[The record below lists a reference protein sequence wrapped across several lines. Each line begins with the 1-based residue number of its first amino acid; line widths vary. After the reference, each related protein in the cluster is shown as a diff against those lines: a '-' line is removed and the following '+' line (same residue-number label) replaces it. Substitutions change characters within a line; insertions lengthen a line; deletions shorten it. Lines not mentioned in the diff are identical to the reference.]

1 MFFSV
6 KVPMKIGN
14 RSFRTCICYKL
25 DENLKS
31 TVQKLAS
38 EGKAEIYTEV
48 RFFCNGKLVEK
59 IKNKAKTKKKETKQK
74 IEEVSILEP
83 IETSKDEDLPFLEV
97 VETPKEE
104 DF

>member
-14 RSFRTCICYKL
+14 KSFRTCICYKL
-25 DENLKS
+25 EENLKS

-59 IKNKAKTKKKETKQK
+59 TKNKSKTKKKETKRK
-74 IEEVSILEP
+74 EEE
-83 IETSKDEDLPFLEV
+83 LPFLEEV
-97 VETPKEE
+97 ETPKEEELPFLEPIETPKEE

>member
-14 RSFRTCICYKL
+14 KSFRTCICYEL
-25 DENLKS
+25 NDSLKP
-31 TVQKLAS
+31 TVLKLAS

-59 IKNKAKTKKKETKQK
+59 IKNKNKVKTKKKETKQK
-74 IEEVSILEP
+74 TEE
-83 IETSKDEDLPFLEV
+83 LPTLEV

>member
-14 RSFRTCICYKL
+14 KNFRTCICYKL
-25 DENLKS
+25 EENIKS

-59 IKNKAKTKKKETKQK
+59 IKNKSKTKKKETKRK
-74 IEEVSILEP
+74 EE
-83 IETSKDEDLPFLEV
+83 LPFLEP

>member
-59 IKNKAKTKKKETKQK
+59 TKNKAKTKKKEIKQKVETKQET
-74 IEEVSILEP
+74 EE
-83 IETSKDEDLPFLEV
+83 LPFLETI
-97 VETPKEE
+97 ETPKEE

>member
-14 RSFRTCICYKL
+14 KSFRTCICYKL
-25 DENLKS
+25 EENLKS

-59 IKNKAKTKKKETKQK
+59 NKNKNKVKTKKKETKQK
-74 IEEVSILEP
+74 TEE
-83 IETSKDEDLPFLEV
+83 LPFLET
-97 VETPKEE
+97 VEIPKEE

>member
-14 RSFRTCICYKL
+14 KSFRTCICYKL
-25 DENLKS
+25 EENLKS

-74 IEEVSILEP
+74 IEKVSISEP
-83 IETSKDEDLPFLEV
+83 IETSKDEDLPFLEPI
-97 VETPKEE
+97 ETPKEE

>member
-59 IKNKAKTKKKETKQK
+59 TKNKAKAKKRETKQK
-74 IEEVSILEP
+74 VETNQETEELSFLEP
-83 IETSKDEDLPFLEV
+83 

>member
-14 RSFRTCICYKL
+14 KNFRTCICYKL

-59 IKNKAKTKKKETKQK
+59 NKNKNKVKTKKKETKQK
-74 IEEVSILEP
+74 TEE
-83 IETSKDEDLPFLEV
+83 LPFLET

>member
-14 RSFRTCICYKL
+14 KSFRTCICYELNEKL
-25 DENLKS
+25 KP

-48 RFFCNGKLVEK
+48 RFFCNGKLVGK
-59 IKNKAKTKKKETKQK
+59 TRTKAKAKKKETKQK
-74 IEEVSILEP
+74 TEELS
-83 IETSKDEDLPFLEV
+83 TLEV
-97 VETPKEE
+97 VDTPKEE

>member
-59 IKNKAKTKKKETKQK
+59 TKNKAKAKKRETKQK
-74 IEEVSILEP
+74 
-83 IETSKDEDLPFLEV
+83 
-97 VETPKEE
+97 VETNQVSTEICFASFPNNLES
-104 DF
+104 FNTF

>member
-14 RSFRTCICYKL
+14 KSFRTCICYKL

-48 RFFCNGKLVEK
+48 RFFCNGKIVEK
-59 IKNKAKTKKKETKQK
+59 NKNKARTKKKETKPK
-74 IEEVSILEP
+74 EEIPFLEP
-83 IETSKDEDLPFLEV
+83 IETPKEEIPFLEPI
-97 VETPKEE
+97 ETPKAE

>member
-14 RSFRTCICYKL
+14 KNFRTCICYKL
-25 DENLKS
+25 EENLKS

-59 IKNKAKTKKKETKQK
+59 NKNKNKAKTKKKETKHK
-74 IEEVSILEP
+74 EE
-83 IETSKDEDLPFLEV
+83 LPFLET